1 MYVVICSFVT
11 RCFIR
16 KSVLVDE
23 RLVSTMLKLIFFLFS
38 VRLLQ
43 LLIGG
48 SSAASCPPCPQSDP
62 AVAKER
68 LNNDFEINGVFP
80 WVDESQIG
88 VRWQIE
94 NKTSPWELENV
105 APQPLT
111 GRNYLRVHRGQS
123 FSSFGVAILRSQTF
137 RLPACQN
144 DFSFSFWIRSKWPQF
159 TNLEVIIHQRKIS
172 HAPN

>member
-62 AVAKER
+62 AVAKDR

-111 GRNYLRVHRGQS
+111 GTNYLRVHRGQS

-159 TNLEVIIHQRKIS
+159 TNLEVIIHLG
-172 HAPN
+172 

>member
-1 MYVVICSFVT
+1 
-11 RCFIR
+11 
-16 KSVLVDE
+16 
-23 RLVSTMLKLIFFLFS
+23 MLKLIFFLFS

-68 LNNDFEINGVFP
+68 LNNDFEINGAFP

-137 RLPACQN
+137 RLPSCQN

-159 TNLEVIIHQRKIS
+159 TNLEVIIHQRKFPMRI
-172 HAPN
+172 NNFLKIFL